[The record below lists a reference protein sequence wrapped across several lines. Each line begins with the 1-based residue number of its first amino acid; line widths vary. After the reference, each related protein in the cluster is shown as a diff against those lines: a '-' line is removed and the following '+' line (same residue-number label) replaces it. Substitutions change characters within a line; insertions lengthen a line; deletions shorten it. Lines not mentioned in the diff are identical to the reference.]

1 MSGSNTLKRL
11 GRPPREAAERLTD
24 KVLETAMSLFAE
36 RGYEATSM
44 AAIAAEAQVG
54 KHTIYRRYPDKA
66 ALFRACIERTADC
79 IIEARSG
86 SAAEAGDPLV
96 TLRQV
101 MMRAALVAT
110 DPQMIALYRMT
121 IAEAVRFPELGTI
134 FADLENDRLIKICA
148 DLIEQ
153 AQSASL
159 IRADENKM
167 FLASLLL
174 EISAGFVIQQGLAG
188 VRMGPDAVA
197 DYVAR
202 TWRIFLEGAGCRNA
216 RAG

>member
-1 MSGSNTLKRL
+1 
-11 GRPPREAAERLTD
+11 
-24 KVLETAMSLFAE
+24 
-36 RGYEATSM
+36 
-44 AAIAAEAQVG
+44 
-54 KHTIYRRYPDKA
+54 
-66 ALFRACIERTADC
+66 
-79 IIEARSG
+79 
-86 SAAEAGDPLV
+86 
-96 TLRQV
+96 
-101 MMRAALVAT
+101 
-110 DPQMIALYRMT
+110 MT

-202 TWRIFLEGAGCRNA
+202 TWRISCRALAAGTRRRLRSAEAPPA
-216 RAG
+216 RP